1 MRGTLEFLEDMEKHF
16 RDGDFRE
23 EWEQEI
29 ASKVGALR
37 KDVDKMKGELKK
49 SLEESLR
56 DL

>member
-1 MRGTLEFLEDMEKHF
+1 MEFLEDMEKHF